1 MADLSNITNLSG
13 LTITSDQITG
23 TNNPNATFAVSSLT
37 QTQINLLQNVTPYT
51 VGGNTNVRVKNGTMV
66 FNITTSTFQIFINGN
81 WVNVFLNASP
91 ATGVGLITGCPLILP
106 SGTAVAVEVAA
117 NQFPGFIYYNTTAN
131 TIKYRDNA
139 AWKTITAA

>member
-23 TNNPNATFAVSSLT
+23 TNNPNATLAVSSLT

-81 WVNVFLNASP
+81 WVNVFLNANL
-91 ATGVGLITGCPLILP
+91 ATGIGLITGCPLVLP

-117 NQFPGFIYYNTTAN
+117 NQFVAKVNELN
-131 TIKYRDNA
+131 
-139 AWKTITAA
+139 